1 VIKKIFAIAMLCL
14 TCLGGG
20 LLTAAPASTDLNIT
34 ISPEH
39 ILIGAGYNGEHVAIS
54 GKVPSDATVFV
65 RVTGKPEHS
74 KLKQKGKAMGVLW
87 MNLGSVEISKAPDV
101 FLLYLPE
108 GVSRDASQNG
118 QPAWRSLG
126 IGLEHLRTV
135 VGIVAEDA
143 NKNDVFDEYIKLKE
157 KSGLYGIVDNA
168 VHYGQNNGIMKSF
181 SAVLSLPA
189 ALPQGTYQIEVLTLT
204 NGSISTSAEV
214 SIDAKEVGMPLWIS
228 ELAFD
233 HSTLYGVL
241 AVLVALIAGL
251 VTGIIFKGE
260 KGAH

>member
-1 VIKKIFAIAMLCL
+1 MIKKLLAIAMLCL
-14 TCLGGG
+14 TCLGAG
-20 LLTAAPASTDLNIT
+20 LLTAALASTGLNIT
-34 ISPEH
+34 VHPEH
-39 ILIGAGYNGEHVAIS
+39 ILIGAGYNGEHVTVS
-54 GKVPSDATVFV
+54 GKIPSDASAFI
-65 RVTGKPEHS
+65 RVTGKPENN
-74 KLKQKGKAMGVLW
+74 KLKQKGKAMGGLW

-108 GVSRDASQNG
+108 DASHDALQSG

-126 IGLEHLRTV
+126 IGPEHLRTV

-143 NKNDVFDEYIKLKE
+143 SKDAVFDEFIKLKE

-168 VHYGQNNGIMKSF
+168 VHYDQNDGTMKSF
-181 SAVLSLPA
+181 SAVLALPA
-189 ALPQGTYQIEVLTLT
+189 ALTQGTYHIELLTLT
-204 NGSISTSAEV
+204 NGVIDTSADI

-241 AVLVALIAGL
+241 AVLVALMAGL